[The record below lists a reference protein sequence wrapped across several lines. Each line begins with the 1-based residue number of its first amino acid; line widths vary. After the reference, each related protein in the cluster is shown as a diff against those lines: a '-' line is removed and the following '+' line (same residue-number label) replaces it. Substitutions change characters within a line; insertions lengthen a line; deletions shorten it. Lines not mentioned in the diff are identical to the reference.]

1 MRQEAE
7 PLLLGQQT
15 DICQYT
21 CSPPR
26 SMEISQVTFKETRVT
41 DYRHFLGSLGLLTWV
56 GVTDVLGSTKS
67 SKISYGYNKP
77 GQLELCL
84 YKKIPEQFI
93 FNTHMQPGSGSSV
106 IVPLSENSRLD
117 SFLPN

>member
-41 DYRHFLGSLGLLTWV
+41 DYRLFFGSLGLLTWV
-56 GVTDVLGSTKS
+56 GVIDVFRVNYKS
-67 SKISYGYNKP
+67 FEISYGYNNKP
-77 GQLELCL
+77 GQLELCVYCRIYDL
-84 YKKIPEQFI
+84 
-93 FNTHMQPGSGSSV
+93 N
-106 IVPLSENSRLD
+106 RLLD
-117 SFLPN
+117 NCN